1 MQYTNVMSARFWQLI
16 LLFNS
21 VLWFASLALLAYS
34 FGVLIISLDWRF
46 FLLSAVIFT
55 AVSLIEIVLSALSH

>member
-1 MQYTNVMSARFWQLI
+1 MQYTNAMSARFWQLI

-34 FGVLIISLDWRF
+34 FGTLIILLDWRF

>member
-1 MQYTNVMSARFWQLI
+1 MSARFWQLI

-21 VLWFASLALLAYS
+21 VLWFASLAFLAYS
-34 FGVLIISLDWRF
+34 FGTLIIMLDWKLF
-46 FLLSAVIFT
+46 VLAVAIFT